1 MYTTSGL
8 ALVPLPRCPNY
19 CATKA
24 ALHQFILALRR
35 QLQDSSVKVVELFP
49 PAVQTELHDAKH
61 QPDIENGREIGITM
75 DEFMETAWKG
85 IVEGKE
91 EIPVGFVVGL
101 LDKVDTPRRQAM
113 SHMPWNPAEFE
124 KASK

>member
-1 MYTTSGL
+1 MYTTSEL

-24 ALHQFILALRR
+24 ALHQFILAVRR
-35 QLQDSSVKVVELFP
+35 QLQGSSVNVVELLP

-61 QPDIENGREIGITM
+61 QPGFENGRDIGITI
-75 DEFMETAWKG
+75 DEFMAAACAG

-91 EIPVGFVVGL
+91 EIPVGIVMGAL
-101 LDKVDTPRRQAM
+101 
-113 SHMPWNPAEFE
+113 E
-124 KASK
+124 KLMGRGKQ

>member
-24 ALHQFILALRR
+24 ALHHFILALRR
-35 QLQDSSVKVVELFP
+35 QLEGSSVKVIELLP

-61 QPDIENGREIGITM
+61 QPGIENGRQIGITM
-75 DEFMETAWKG
+75 EEFMHTAWAG

-91 EIPVGFVVGL
+91 EIPVSFVIGAL
-101 LDKVDTPRRQAM
+101 EKIDGPRKQMM
-113 SHMPWNPAEFE
+113 SHMRWDPSEFD
-124 KASK
+124 KIGA

>member
-35 QLQDSSVKVVELFP
+35 QLEGSSVKVIELLP

-61 QPDIENGREIGITM
+61 QPDIENGRKIGITM
-75 DEFMETAWKG
+75 DEFMRTAWAG

-91 EIPVGFVVGL
+91 DIPVGFVIGGL
-101 LDKVDTPRRQAM
+101 EKIDGPRKAM
-113 SHMPWNPAEFE
+113 MAHMPWDPTEFD
-124 KASK
+124 KISK